1 MDPKHTAVVLIEYQ
15 NDFTSEGGS
24 LHGAVAA
31 SMEQTGMLD
40 HTIKT
45 VQQARALGA
54 TIVHAPISFTSDYH
68 ELTPEPY
75 GILKGVV
82 DSQSFRQGTWGAEIV
97 DALKPVPED
106 IVIEASAALMRLPAP
121 TWTSSCAA
129 VGSPR
134 LPLAAF

>member
-1 MDPKHTAVVLIEYQ
+1 MRWLQLRLQWGLWSADAFPHVHGSRGVPSMDPKHTAVVLIEYQ

-75 GILKGVV
+75 G
-82 DSQSFRQGTWGAEIV
+82 
-97 DALKPVPED
+97 
-106 IVIEASAALMRLPAP
+106 
-121 TWTSSCAA
+121 
-129 VGSPR
+129 
-134 LPLAAF
+134 